1 MSGLAPISPEQQA
14 KTDAFVQSLIAGC
27 LALAEQEKAKQGSSS
42 EEISEDCTH
51 KGCPDNLGVEG
62 ATAPKHESSDSAYRQ
77 VMNVATLHIRPGEED
92 ATPPLRTPPGVECV
106 CSNVVATNPLSHTP
120 AATPPNVATMLLHSG
135 MEASSDLPGTP
146 ANPAKETPALR
157 SFLLRIRL
165 TPEERTALKNAAGN
179 RSMSDFVREKILHF
193 PPARN
198 RKKDEAERQ
207 LRNAFGAIENN
218 LNQIARRM
226 NTKNKVGEVVDI
238 IATLAVLQEI
248 RDLIQ
253 NKFNETVGSENK
265 SDQIGE

>member
-1 MSGLAPISPEQQA
+1 MSLLTPEQ
-14 KTDAFVQSLIAGC
+14 KSKSDALVAQLLAGC

-42 EEISEDCTH
+42 EKGDCS
-51 KGCPDNLGVEG
+51 NILGEEG
-62 ATAPKHESSDSAYRQ
+62 ATAPATESCDSSYRQ
-77 VMNVATLHIRPGEED
+77 VMNVATKLPIRPGEE
-92 ATPPLRTPPGVECV
+92 ALRPPSNPPGVECV

-120 AATPPNVATMLLHSG
+120 AATPPNVATMLLQSG
-135 MEASSDLPGTP
+135 MEASSDLAGVP
-146 ANPAKETPALR
+146 ANPAKENPALR

-165 TPEERTALKNAAGN
+165 TPEERSALIAAAGN

-226 NTKNKVGEVVDI
+226 NTKNKVGEAVD
-238 IATLAVLQEI
+238 LLSVYAVLEEI
-248 RDLIQ
+248 RAKIEQ
-253 NKFNETVGSENK
+253 KFDEIVGPGK
-265 SDQIGE
+265 SDDKE